1 MYDKRSVIKTGKTV
15 SKSLSSV
22 ERYRRLLEVA
32 GPEDTLGIIVNAD
45 PDALA
50 SALALK
56 RLFWRRLK
64 KIVICRINVIK
75 RSDNLT
81 MVRSLQID
89 HHYINK
95 IDIKKISK
103 WAIIDSQPHHDPR
116 YSKFRFDIII
126 DHHPVAKR
134 FDAEYVDIRPEYGST
149 STIMTQYLKSAGIKP
164 SARLATALFYGIKTD
179 TDNFARPTTD
189 YDIKAFRYLYQYANL
204 NMVKKIESAVLTKKS
219 LTFFRKAIDN
229 LVFSKDRAVINM
241 GEVKDPD
248 NLVIIADFFV
258 KMAEVTWSI
267 VYGTYGRK
275 LIIIIRNAG
284 FRYNAG
290 NMASRLFG
298 ELGNAGGHRDA
309 ARAEIKINSL
319 EDAGYS
325 EDNLGFFIH
334 DKIDNYKAR

>member
-1 MYDKRSVIKTGKTV
+1 MYPKKSIIKNGKTV
-15 SKSLSSV
+15 SKSVSSV
-22 ERYRRLLEVA
+22 ERCRRLFEVA

-56 RLFWRRLK
+56 RLFWRRVK
-64 KIVICRINVIK
+64 KIVICRINAIK

-81 MVRSLQID
+81 MVRSLRID

-95 IDIKKISK
+95 IDIKKITK
-103 WAIIDSQPHHDPR
+103 WAIIDSQPHHDAR
-116 YSKFRFDIII
+116 YSRFRFDIII
-126 DHHPVAKR
+126 DHHPVSKR

-179 TDNFARPTTD
+179 TDNFARPTTE

-204 NMVKKIESAVLTKKS
+204 NTVKKIESAVLTKKS

-229 LVFSKDRAVINM
+229 LVFSKERAFINM
-241 GEVKDPD
+241 GSIKDPD
-248 NLVIIADFFV
+248 NLVIIADFFL

-298 ELGNAGGHRDA
+298 GLGSAGGHRDA
-309 ARAEIKINSL
+309 ARAEIKLQTL
-319 EDAGYS
+319 EEQGYS
-325 EDNLGFFIH
+325 IDDLDSFIH
-334 DKIDNYKAR
+334 DKIDNYKVR

>member
-1 MYDKRSVIKTGKTV
+1 MYPKKSIINNGKTV
-15 SKSLSSV
+15 SKSVSSV
-22 ERYRRLLEVA
+22 ERCRRLFEVA

-56 RLFWRRLK
+56 RLFWRRVK
-64 KIVICRINVIK
+64 KIVICRINAIK

-81 MVRSLQID
+81 MVRSLRID

-95 IDIKKISK
+95 IDIKKITK
-103 WAIIDSQPHHDPR
+103 WAIIDSQPHHDAR
-116 YSKFRFDIII
+116 YSRFRFNIII
-126 DHHPVAKR
+126 DHHPVSKR
-134 FDAEYVDIRPEYGST
+134 FDSEYVDIRPEYGAT

-179 TDNFARPTTD
+179 TDNFARPTTE

-204 NMVKKIESAVLTKKS
+204 NTVKKIESAVLTKKS

-229 LVFSKDRAVINM
+229 LVFSKERAFINM
-241 GEVKDPD
+241 GSIKDPD
-248 NLVIIADFFV
+248 NLVIIADFFL

-267 VYGTYGRK
+267 VYGIYGRK

-298 ELGNAGGHRDA
+298 GLGSAGGHRDA
-309 ARAEIKINSL
+309 ARAEIKLQTL
-319 EDAGYS
+319 EEQGYS
-325 EDNLGFFIH
+325 VDDLDSFVH
-334 DKIDNYKAR
+334 DMIDNYKVR